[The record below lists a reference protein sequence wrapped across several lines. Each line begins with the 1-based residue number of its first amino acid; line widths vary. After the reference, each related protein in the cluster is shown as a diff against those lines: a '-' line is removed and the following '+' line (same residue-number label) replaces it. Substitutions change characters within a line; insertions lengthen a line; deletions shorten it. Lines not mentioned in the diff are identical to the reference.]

1 MGLKSKLCQLA
12 DRVVEPLVKALPTG
26 IDRRF
31 HVVLSDRE
39 HLIA

>member
-1 MGLKSKLCQLA
+1 MGLKSKLCQST
-12 DRVVEPLVKALPTG
+12 DRVVEPLVKALSGG

-31 HVVLSDRE
+31 QAALSDME